1 MLTNALHSRYSV
13 LGLLI
18 GAILVQFADW
28 QWVFWF
34 AAIVALPVATISVI
48 LIPAKTGH
56 DDLRQESP
64 SKSTKMHGL
73 DLIGVS
79 SLTMSFIL
87 FIFAMT
93 EGSAAGWGS
102 AMVLAPLVISVFLV
116 TAFLYYE
123 TYIPED
129 RAAV

>member
-1 MLTNALHSRYSV
+1 MLTNVLHSRYSV

-56 DDLRQESP
+56 DDSRQESP

-93 EGSAAGWGS
+93 EGSAASWGS
-102 AMVLAPLVISVFLV
+102 AMVLAPLVISIFLV